1 MPPAL
6 LSFER
11 KRFCE
16 KLMQMLPGDAGESD
30 DQSGSATRAH
40 IERMIAVVEK
50 DVEKHIS
57 DALADE
63 NLLPAK
69 FRDSALKAEH
79 LTIGQM
85 MNPENL
91 AVIIYDAVTMNADPW
106 ENVRLRGWESG
117 SPTPCQ
123 MLELQMR
130 AEEIALDLEK
140 MIDRPRPYLAALEKI
155 RQNGLRASL
164 DETVNAWIH
173 PLLNSSLDDHIL
185 AQLSP
190 ASVEKSEAIFEP
202 LRAKLTPEL
211 VALVEKYGESEIEE
225 ILVERLTA
233 MATKRRPNNGFKKC
247 AAADEL
253 NSINAELNALR
264 EKLG

>member
-6 LSFER
+6 LDFER

-16 KLMQMLPGDAGESD
+16 KLMQMT
-30 DQSGSATRAH
+30 GSATKAH

-79 LTIGQM
+79 LTIGQT

-91 AVIIYDAVTMNADPW
+91 AVVIYDALTMSADPW
-106 ENVRLRGWESG
+106 EIVRLRGWESG
-117 SPTPCQ
+117 SPTPDQ
-123 MLELQMR
+123 MLELQMQ
-130 AEEIALDLEK
+130 AEEIALDLQK
-140 MIDRPRPYLAALEKI
+140 MIDHPKPYLEALEKI
-155 RQNGLRASL
+155 KQSGLRASL

-173 PLLNSSLDDHIL
+173 PLLNNSLDDHIL

-190 ASVEKSEAIFEP
+190 PSVEKNEAIFEP

-233 MATKRRPNNGFKKC
+233 MATKRRPTDGFKEC

-253 NSINAELNALR
+253 NSISTELHALR